1 MYVEHLK
8 DFWYTAKVDDATKDI
23 SFSLSLF
30 ENQLSFTRY
39 DFLSAIGLTDS
50 KTVVPLPLK
59 GTPVTHPKAPTTKNP
74 RKKKIPFA
82 TQPKVSNDSREMN
95 PSSTTTHLQATKEFV
110 ATAISLQ
117 SLEAS
122 ISIEVQDNQPKA
134 VDAIEEKA
142 EEQSLKFPLVE
153 QLLDEVDN
161 HNKAVQ
167 ESSESPYDTE
177 SKIMVVKSFLTSRL
191 HELQVKSMHA
201 YEATAD
207 MQECSDSDI

>member
-1 MYVEHLK
+1 IEDIIFK
-8 DFWYTAKVDDATKDI
+8 DLINKLQNGKKNR
-23 SFSLSLF
+23 
-30 ENQLSFTRY
+30 E
-39 DFLSAIGLTDS
+39 
-50 KTVVPLPLK
+50 
-59 GTPVTHPKAPTTKNP
+59 PVTHPKAPTTKNP

-95 PSSTTTHLQATKEFV
+95 PSSTTTHLQATEEFV

-122 ISIEVQDNQPKA
+122 ISVEVQDNQPKA
-134 VDAIEEKA
+134 VDAIE
-142 EEQSLKFPLVE
+142 
-153 QLLDEVDN
+153 LLDEVDN
-161 HNKAVQ
+161 HNKAIQ
-167 ESSESPYDTE
+167 ESSESPYDIE